1 MRKNLKIVCFVVLI
15 IVIPML
21 LDIFIFGNTFP
32 SNIENQTWAGFLGSY
47 LGGIATLVAVFITI
61 SDNNKKIEEQ
71 KRTEK
76 EQLIEQK
83 KYAVRPYLETRYIF
97 FNDNSEVGLN
107 DRVFDIKEGIV
118 EKVRYGFTS
127 MDENFIKMRQS
138 VPNYIYLKYIIRNIG
153 AGSAVDMKVSING
166 FSERISIA
174 KDETVNL
181 FMLISMGKEK
191 TVPFNILL
199 DYWDIEKIA
208 HYHQE
213 ESFVIWVEGTNQT
226 IEPKEHTFPIEIK
239 NP

>member
-1 MRKNLKIVCFVVLI
+1 
-15 IVIPML
+15 
-21 LDIFIFGNTFP
+21 
-32 SNIENQTWAGFLGSY
+32 
-47 LGGIATLVAVFITI
+47 
-61 SDNNKKIEEQ
+61 
-71 KRTEK
+71 
-76 EQLIEQK
+76 
-83 KYAVRPYLETRYIF
+83 
-97 FNDNSEVGLN
+97 
-107 DRVFDIKEGIV
+107 
-118 EKVRYGFTS
+118 

-138 VPNYIYLKYIIRNIG
+138 VSNYIYLKYIIRNIG

-191 TVPFNILL
+191 TVSFNILL

-208 HYHQE
+208 HYNQE

-226 IEPKEHTFPIEIK
+226 IEPKEHTFPVEIK